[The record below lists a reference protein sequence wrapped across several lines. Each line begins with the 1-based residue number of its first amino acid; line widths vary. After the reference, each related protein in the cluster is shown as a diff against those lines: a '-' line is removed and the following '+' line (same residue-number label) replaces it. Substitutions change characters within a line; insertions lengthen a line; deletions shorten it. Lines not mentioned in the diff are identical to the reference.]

1 MFERPQ
7 LTVVDFE
14 IRDILTASGGTVEP
28 TDDTPE
34 PTTPTVPGF

>member
-14 IRDILTASGGTVEP
+14 IRDILTGSNEGDVPPELP
-28 TDDTPE
+28 TGETWS
-34 PTTPTVPGF
+34 

>member
-14 IRDILTASGGTVEP
+14 IRDILTGSNEP
-28 TDDTPE
+28 VPELPGDD
-34 PTTPTVPGF
+34 F

>member
-14 IRDILTASGGTVEP
+14 IRDILTGSNEPAEP
-28 TDDTPE
+28 TGEPE
-34 PTTPTVPGF
+34 LPTVPGF

>member
-14 IRDILTASGGTVEP
+14 IRDILTASGNTTDPSDVTDP
-28 TDDTPE
+28 TL
-34 PTTPTVPGF
+34 PTVPDL

>member
-14 IRDILTASGGTVEP
+14 IRDILTGSNEP
-28 TDDTPE
+28 GDPTGE
-34 PTTPTVPGF
+34 PILPTVPDL

>member
-14 IRDILTASGGTVEP
+14 IRDILTASGP
-28 TDDTPE
+28 TTE
-34 PTTPTVPGF
+34 PTTPSDVETPGDDL

>member
-14 IRDILTASGGTVEP
+14 IRDILTASGPTTVP
-28 TDDTPE
+28 TDDTGTE
-34 PTTPTVPGF
+34 TPGDDL

>member
-14 IRDILTASGGTVEP
+14 IRDILTASGNTETPG
-28 TDDTPE
+28 DD
-34 PTTPTVPGF
+34 F

>member
-14 IRDILTASGGTVEP
+14 IRDILTGSNEGGATEPSGDPELPG
-28 TDDTPE
+28 DDL
-34 PTTPTVPGF
+34 

>member
-14 IRDILTASGGTVEP
+14 IRDILTASG
-28 TDDTPE
+28 DTPE
-34 PTTPTVPGF
+34 PELPTVPGF

>member
-28 TDDTPE
+28 TD
-34 PTTPTVPGF
+34 PTTPPAPSFPGA

>member
-14 IRDILTASGGTVEP
+14 IRDILTGSNEVEP
-28 TDDTPE
+28 TGEPE
-34 PTTPTVPGF
+34 LPPAPTWN

>member
-14 IRDILTASGGTVEP
+14 IRDILTGSNE
-28 TDDTPE
+28 E
-34 PTTPTVPGF
+34 TTPSDVETPGDDL

>member
-14 IRDILTASGGTVEP
+14 IRDILTASGP
-28 TDDTPE
+28 TDDTGTE
-34 PTTPTVPGF
+34 TPGDDF

>member
-14 IRDILTASGGTVEP
+14 IRDILTASGGVETP
-28 TDDTPE
+28 GDDL
-34 PTTPTVPGF
+34 

>member
-14 IRDILTASGGTVEP
+14 IRDILTASDGTVEP
-28 TDDTPE
+28 SGDTPA
-34 PTTPTVPGF
+34 PSTPTVPGF

>member
-14 IRDILTASGGTVEP
+14 IRDILTGSGDFELPG
-28 TDDTPE
+28 DDL
-34 PTTPTVPGF
+34 

>member
-14 IRDILTASGGTVEP
+14 IRDILTGSNEET
-28 TDDTPE
+28 
-34 PTTPTVPGF
+34 TTPSDVETPGDDF